1 MSSVKKLKSR
11 GRAASESIDY
21 AYRKRAFADLPAAK
35 LVKPLKALRR
45 QAAESFD
52 HLRLA
57 LRIAGGDESA
67 APVQEARA
75 GLNFDRVLVGVA
87 TKLAARGQGVAV
99 HNFAVTH
106 LR

>member
-11 GRAASESIDY
+11 GRAAPESIDY

-35 LVKPLKALRR
+35 LIKPLKALRR
-45 QAAESFD
+45 QAGNSFEQ
-52 HLRLA
+52 LRLA
-57 LRIAGGDESA
+57 LRIAGGDETA
-67 APVQEARA
+67 AHVQEARA

-87 TKLAARGQGVAV
+87 RKLADRGRGVV
-99 HNFAVTH
+99 LHNFAVTH